1 MSFDTPAN
9 SLFWWVRFFIL
20 LLHRQTK
27 STMKNQLQLI
37 VAAGL
42 AFAGIALL
50 YVGTLLAP
58 QGEIHESILVAFGE
72 VATFAGSIIGIDYK
86 YRNTKNDEK

>member
-1 MSFDTPAN
+1 
-9 SLFWWVRFFIL
+9 
-20 LLHRQTK
+20 
-27 STMKNQLQLI
+27 MKNQLQLI